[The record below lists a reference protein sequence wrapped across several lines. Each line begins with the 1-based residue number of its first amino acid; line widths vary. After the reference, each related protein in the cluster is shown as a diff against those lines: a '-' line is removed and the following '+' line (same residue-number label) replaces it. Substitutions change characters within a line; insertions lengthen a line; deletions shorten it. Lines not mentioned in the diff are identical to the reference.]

1 MGQHLA
7 SEVGVLETGYYFS
20 MDEAE
25 RFVRDAMLFAGVS
38 AADNRRDSL
47 LVFAKGAAHRLRR
60 LLVGGRRRNEDDD
73 PYSYVGAPLKPKTPL
88 MKSAVRLPL
97 P

>member
-1 MGQHLA
+1 
-7 SEVGVLETGYYFS
+7 

-25 RFVRDAMLFAGVS
+25 RFVRDAMLFTGLLPK
-38 AADNRRDSL
+38 ADRKRRAYE
-47 LVFAKGAAHRLRR
+47 FTRGAARRLRR

-73 PYSYVGAPLKPKTPL
+73 PYSYVGAPLKPKTPHL
-88 MKSAVRLPL
+88 KSAMRLPL